1 MANRPKSNRRGAN
14 GRRGRMDR
22 PPRAFPGALKPLKSS
37 FPLTKTFRFQASNAV
52 DSDINVNHFRSL
64 FGLAYH
70 SALPSNG
77 MYRLM
82 DGFRLIK
89 LELHS
94 IAAIGTSTTLEID
107 WATSTYGKSL
117 HVSDTSIGVS
127 PAHVRTAPPE
137 RSAAGFWWDSDSSNI
152 LFHIKCPA
160 GAFLDVT
167 MQLVLVDN
175 VGAYFPCTNTVTDAA
190 FIIKPLDTSL
200 SGFAGSLLP
209 IGYPNV
215 ILV

>member
-1 MANRPKSNRRGAN
+1 
-14 GRRGRMDR
+14 MDR

-37 FPLTKTFRFQASNAV
+37 FPLTKTFRFQASAAV
-52 DSDINVNHFRSL
+52 DTDIVVNHFRSL
-64 FGLAYH
+64 FGLGYH
-70 SALPSNG
+70 TALPSNG

-82 DGFRLIK
+82 DGFRIIK
-89 LELHS
+89 LELYS
-94 IAAIGTSTTLEID
+94 IAAIGTSTTLEVD
-107 WATSTYGKSL
+107 WATTGNGKSL

-127 PAHVRTAPPE
+127 PAHVRTTPPE
-137 RSAAGFWWDSDSSNI
+137 RSAASFWWDSDSSNV

-175 VGAYFPCTNTVTDAA
+175 VGQFLPTTNTVTDAA

-200 SGFAGSLLP
+200 SSYGGLLVP